1 MKINDKILRL
11 VKHGLKA
18 TNLTKLNESQINTLY
33 TRLVEQVTPEETK
46 NFKIGPNGG
55 PLLNNPA
62 GKGYNIQKNPDN
74 TSTAIPM
81 EESDEVNEKSVSKKQ
96 HGLMGAAYSVEK
108 GDKEI
113 KDIPKS
119 YRGKVKKVVDSMS
132 KKQIKDFAETKTKN
146 LPKEVKEEEK
156 YDLGDAF
163 EKHAANYLTKVAQKS
178 VPRIGEIGESQL
190 EKEITRIVEKHL
202 SPKMTKKDF
211 MNIIENNLIVAR
223 ESEMNE
229 ESEDEMGLP
238 SWLRW
243 ENITKK

>member
-1 MKINDKILRL
+1 MKINDKVLRL

-18 TNLTKLNESQINTLY
+18 TNLTKLNESQINNLY
-33 TRLVEQVTPEETK
+33 SRLVEQVTKQTSYKVKGVP
-46 NFKIGPNGG
+46 P
-55 PLLNNPA
+55 
-62 GKGYNIQKNPDN
+62 GKYTVSSDPKDP
-74 TSTAIPM
+74 TSVNLVSATEGEI
-81 EESDEVNEKSVSKKQ
+81 NEKSVSKKQ

-119 YRGKVKKVVDSMS
+119 YRGKVKKVVNSMS

-156 YDLGDAF
+156 YDLTDAF
-163 EKHAANYLTKVAQKS
+163 QKHAANYLTKVADKS
-178 VPRIGEIGESQL
+178 VPRIGDIGESQL

>member
-18 TNLTKLNESQINTLY
+18 TNLTKLNESQINNLY
-33 TRLVEQVTPEETK
+33 SRLVEQVTKQTSYK
-46 NFKIGPNGG
+46 VKGV
-55 PLLNNPA
+55 PA
-62 GKGYNIQKNPDN
+62 GKYTVSSDPKDP
-74 TSTAIPM
+74 TSVNLVSATEGEI
-81 EESDEVNEKSVSKKQ
+81 NEKSVSKQQQK
-96 HGLMGAAYSVEK
+96 LMGLALSVKK
-108 GDKEI
+108 GDT
-113 KDIPKS
+113 PKS
-119 YRGKVKKVVDSMS
+119 KVSKSVKDMAKKMS
-132 KKQIKDFAETKTKN
+132 KSDLEDFASTKHKGLPNKVETN
-146 LPKEVKEEEK
+146 EEEK

>member
-1 MKINDKILRL
+1 MKINDKVLRL

-33 TRLVEQVTPEETK
+33 SRLVEQVTKIPGK
-46 NFKIGPNGG
+46 PQYKIGTEGG
-55 PLLNNPA
+55 NIPANP
-62 GKGYNIQKNPDN
+62 KGYDIKQNNDK
-74 TSTAIPM
+74 TVTAIPM
-81 EESDEVNEKSVSKKQ
+81 GETEEINEKSVSKQQQK
-96 HGLMGAAYSVEK
+96 LMGLALSVKK
-108 GDKEI
+108 GDT
-113 KDIPKS
+113 PKS
-119 YRGKVKKVVDSMS
+119 KVSKSVKDMAKKMS
-132 KKQIKDFAETKTKN
+132 KSDLEDFASTKHKG
-146 LPKEVKEEEK
+146 LPNKVEANEEEK

-190 EKEITRIVEKHL
+190 EKEITRLVEKHL

-223 ESEMNE
+223 ESEVNE
-229 ESEDEMGLP
+229 ESDDEMGLP

>member
-1 MKINDKILRL
+1 MGLAL
-11 VKHGLKA
+11 SVKKGD
-18 TNLTKLNESQINTLY
+18 
-33 TRLVEQVTPEETK
+33 TPK
-46 NFKIGPNGG
+46 SKV
-55 PLLNNPA
+55 
-62 GKGYNIQKNPDN
+62 
-74 TSTAIPM
+74 S
-81 EESDEVNEKSVSKKQ
+81 KSVKDMAKK
-96 HGLMGAAYSVEK
+96 
-108 GDKEI
+108 
-113 KDIPKS
+113 
-119 YRGKVKKVVDSMS
+119 MS
-132 KKQIKDFAETKTKN
+132 KSDLEDFASTKHKGLPNKVETN
-146 LPKEVKEEEK
+146 EEEK

>member
-18 TNLTKLNESQINTLY
+18 TNLTKLNESQINSLY
-33 TRLVEQVTPEETK
+33 TRLVEQSTK
-46 NFKIGPNGG
+46 MIPKTNS
-55 PLLNNPA
+55 A
-62 GKGYNIQKNPDN
+62 AIQQAKTNKEVFSLYEKEN
-74 TSTAIPM
+74 TDS
-81 EESDEVNEKSVSKKQ
+81 EEVNEKSVSKKQ

-132 KKQIKDFAETKTKN
+132 KKQIKDFAKTKTKN
-146 LPKEVKEEEK
+146 LPDEVNEMEF
-156 YDLGDAF
+156 DLNDAML
-163 EKHAANYLTKVAQKS
+163 KHAANYYTKSADKR
-178 VPRIGEIGESQL
+178 VPIIGGIGESEL
-190 EKEITRIVEKHL
+190 EKEITRLVEKHL

-211 MNIIENNLIVAR
+211 MNIIENNVITPK
-223 ESEMNE
+223 ESFEMNE

>member
-33 TRLVEQVTPEETK
+33 TRLVEQVSVKKTINVKDVKKVVTPGNYTASSDPK
-46 NFKIGPNGG
+46 DP
-55 PLLNNPA
+55 
-62 GKGYNIQKNPDN
+62 
-74 TSTAIPM
+74 TSVNLVPTTEGEI
-81 EESDEVNEKSVSKKQ
+81 NEKSVSKKQ

-132 KKQIKDFAETKTKN
+132 KKQIKDFAKTKTKN
-146 LPKEVKEEEK
+146 LPDEVNEMEF
-156 YDLGDAF
+156 DLNDAML
-163 EKHAANYLTKVAQKS
+163 KHAANYYTKSADKR
-178 VPRIGEIGESQL
+178 VPIIGGIGESEL
-190 EKEITRIVEKHL
+190 EKEITRLVEKHL

-211 MNIIENNLIVAR
+211 MNIIENNVIISR
-223 ESEMNE
+223 DINE
-229 ESEDEMGLP
+229 ESDEETGLP